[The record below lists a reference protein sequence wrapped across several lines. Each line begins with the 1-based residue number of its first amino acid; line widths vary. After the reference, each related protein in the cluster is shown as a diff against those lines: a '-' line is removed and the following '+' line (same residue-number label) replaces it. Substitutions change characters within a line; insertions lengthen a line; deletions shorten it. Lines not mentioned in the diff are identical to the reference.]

1 MAAVVLVIVSTA
13 GGSCGFSPFCCSA
26 FYRAGLAVRCLEPS
40 GFQTLAVAL
49 LAHGVG
55 GCGAQGRGGRD
66 RAMAGLQAEKAQEI
80 GSVLRFWIITCELAG
95 LQAEKAQGQF
105 AADFEAFQLTLCI

>member
-1 MAAVVLVIVSTA
+1 
-13 GGSCGFSPFCCSA
+13 
-26 FYRAGLAVRCLEPS
+26 
-40 GFQTLAVAL
+40 
-49 LAHGVG
+49 
-55 GCGAQGRGGRD
+55 
-66 RAMAGLQAEKAQEI
+66 MAGLQAEKAQEI